1 MWKIQLSVL
10 IYYLI
15 FVLFISTISLVFHF
29 SIQTTASSIQTLMR
43 NGEKVINPATLNIVM
58 QIALMEESLDVKN
71 YDQVL
76 FPVL

>member
-1 MWKIQLSVL
+1 MK
-10 IYYLI
+10 
-15 FVLFISTISLVFHF
+15 
-29 SIQTTASSIQTLMR
+29 